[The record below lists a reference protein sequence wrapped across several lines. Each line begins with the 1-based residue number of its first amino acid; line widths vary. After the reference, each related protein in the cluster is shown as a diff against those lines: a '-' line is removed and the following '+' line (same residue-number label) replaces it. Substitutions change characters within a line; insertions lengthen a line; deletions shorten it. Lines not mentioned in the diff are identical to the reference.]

1 MPVANNPFKSRCCHC
16 WFFYWRCMFVF
27 KWTSME
33 KYFLDSDIP
42 TFCVTATHFPAG
54 VKAAHEQLHALLPT
68 VAGRKF
74 YGISWG
80 AANGNI
86 VYKAAVK
93 QLYSGEAE
101 KYGCET
107 FLIRKGNYSC
117 QTIQHWQQDE
127 TLIRKT
133 FLQLLN
139 HTEVDENGYC
149 VEAYLDDQTLKCMV
163 TLK

>member
-1 MPVANNPFKSRCCHC
+1 
-16 WFFYWRCMFVF
+16 
-27 KWTSME
+27 ME
-33 KYFLDSDIP
+33 KSFLASDIQ
-42 TFCVTATHFPAG
+42 TFCIAATHFPTG

-68 VAGRKF
+68 IAGRNF

-80 AANGNI
+80 AANGDI
-86 VYKAAVK
+86 VYKAAVEE
-93 QLYSGEAE
+93 LYEGEGE

-117 QTIQHWQQDE
+117 QTVLHWQQDE
-127 TLIRKT
+127 SLIGKT

-139 HTEVDENGYC
+139 NKAVDENGYC
-149 VEAYLDDQTLKCMV
+149 VEVYLGEQVKCMV

>member
-1 MPVANNPFKSRCCHC
+1 
-16 WFFYWRCMFVF
+16 
-27 KWTSME
+27 ME
-33 KYFLDSDIP
+33 KCFLASDIQ
-42 TFCVTATHFPAG
+42 TFCVAATHFPAG

-68 VAGRKF
+68 IAGRNF

-80 AANGNI
+80 AANGDI
-86 VYKAAVK
+86 VYKAAVEE
-93 QLYSGEAE
+93 LYEGEAE

-127 TLIRKT
+127 SLIGKT

-139 HTEVDENGYC
+139 NKEVDENGYC
-149 VEAYLDDQTLKCMV
+149 VEVYLDDQTLKCMV